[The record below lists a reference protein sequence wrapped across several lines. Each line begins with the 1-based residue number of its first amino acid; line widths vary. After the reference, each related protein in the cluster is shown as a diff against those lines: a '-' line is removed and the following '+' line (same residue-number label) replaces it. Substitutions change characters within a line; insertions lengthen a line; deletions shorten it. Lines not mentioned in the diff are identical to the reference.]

1 MTRVLK
7 MAQFSV
13 VAKKVT
19 CNIAEYMGTEVKIL
33 GKTFEVKSQFDPDF
47 TMETANLVNIKMNEL
62 AGKAATISTEKVAI
76 LAAMNIAG
84 DYLRLK
90 RSETNRRNA
99 LMKKIEKIVDFVQD
113 KEKQFEKQRE
123 VVEARK

>member
-1 MTRVLK
+1 
-7 MAQFSV
+7 
-13 VAKKVT
+13 
-19 CNIAEYMGTEVKIL
+19 MGTEVKIL

-47 TMETANLVNIKMNEL
+47 TMETANLVDIKMNEL

-99 LMKKIEKIVDFVQD
+99 LMKRIEKIVDFVQD

-123 VVEARK
+123 VVDVRK

>member
-1 MTRVLK
+1 MFRLD
-7 MAQFSV
+7 FGP
-13 VAKKVT
+13 AKS
-19 CNIAEYMGTEVKIL
+19 EYKSMGTEVKIL

-47 TMETANLVNIKMNEL
+47 TVETANLVNIKMNEL
-62 AGKAATISTEKVAI
+62 AGKAHTISTEKVAI

-99 LMKKIEKIVDFVQD
+99 LIKKIEKIVQLVEE
-113 KEKQFEKQRE
+113 KENKLERQL
-123 VVEARK
+123 

>member
-1 MTRVLK
+1 
-7 MAQFSV
+7 
-13 VAKKVT
+13 
-19 CNIAEYMGTEVKIL
+19 MGTEVKIL

-47 TMETANLVNIKMNEL
+47 TMETANLVNVKMNEL

-90 RSETNRRNA
+90 RSETNRRTA
-99 LMKKIEKIVDFVQD
+99 LMKKIEKIIDFVND

-123 VVEARK
+123 HVEARK

>member
-1 MTRVLK
+1 
-7 MAQFSV
+7 MA
-13 VAKKVT
+13 KD
-19 CNIAEYMGTEVKIL
+19 MGTEVKIL

-99 LMKKIEKIVDFVQD
+99 LMKKIERIVELTQD
-113 KEKQFEKQRE
+113 KEKE
-123 VVEARK
+123 VRK

>member
-1 MTRVLK
+1 
-7 MAQFSV
+7 
-13 VAKKVT
+13 
-19 CNIAEYMGTEVKIL
+19 
-33 GKTFEVKSQFDPDF
+33 
-47 TMETANLVNIKMNEL
+47 METASLVNTKMNEL

-99 LMKKIEKIVDFVQD
+99 LMKKLEKIVEFTQE
-113 KEKQFEKQRE
+113 KENHK
-123 VVEARK
+123 

>member
-1 MTRVLK
+1 
-7 MAQFSV
+7 
-13 VAKKVT
+13 
-19 CNIAEYMGTEVKIL
+19 MGTEVKIL

-47 TMETANLVNIKMNEL
+47 TVETANLVNHKMNEL

-90 RSETNRRNA
+90 RSETNRRDA
-99 LMKKIEKIVDFVQD
+99 LIKKIEKIIQLVEE
-113 KEKQFEKQRE
+113 KENQFEQQRH
-123 VVEARK
+123 A

>member
-1 MTRVLK
+1 
-7 MAQFSV
+7 
-13 VAKKVT
+13 
-19 CNIAEYMGTEVKIL
+19 MGTEVKIL

-47 TMETANLVNIKMNEL
+47 TMETANLVNVKMNEL
-62 AGKAATISTEKVAI
+62 AGKAHTISTEKVAI

-99 LMKKIEKIVDFVQD
+99 LMQKIEKILSFVRD
-113 KEKQFEKQRE
+113 KERQFEKQRDYI
-123 VVEARK
+123 EAAK